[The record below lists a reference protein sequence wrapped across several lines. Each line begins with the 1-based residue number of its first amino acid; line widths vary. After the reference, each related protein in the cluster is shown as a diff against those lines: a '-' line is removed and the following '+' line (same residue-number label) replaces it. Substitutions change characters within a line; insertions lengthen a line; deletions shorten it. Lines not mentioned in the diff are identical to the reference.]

1 MLTEI
6 ASRGLA
12 ALDRLFTTN
21 ALAVGPWQFL
31 AILLLIF
38 GLFLILAGAFTAY
51 FGSGKSRSIG
61 VGLLV
66 GGFVVGFA
74 TGYFYAYNVHGVAGL
89 VWEAFLVILAGTI
102 GAIAAIGIFLVA
114 IMKS

>member
-1 MLTEI
+1 MLQLVLTGT
-6 ASRGLA
+6 STLS
-12 ALDRLFTTN
+12 
-21 ALAVGPWQFL
+21 VGGYQFL
-31 AILLLIF
+31 EILLLIF

-66 GGFVVGFA
+66 GGLVVGIGS
-74 TGYFYAYNVHGVAGL
+74 GYWYHAASLGL
-89 VWEAFLVILAGTI
+89 GTLLWESFLVIVAAVI
-102 GAIAAIGIFLVA
+102 GALAAVAIFLVA

>member
-1 MLTEI
+1 MLQLLLTGTQTLNI
-6 ASRGLA
+6 G
-12 ALDRLFTTN
+12 
-21 ALAVGPWQFL
+21 GYQFL
-31 AILLLIF
+31 EILLLIF

-66 GGFVVGFA
+66 GGIVVGVVS
-74 TGYFYAYNVHGVAGL
+74 AYWYHIANASGSTLGSL
-89 VWEAFLVILAGTI
+89 LWFSFLVIVAAVI
-102 GAIAAIGIFLVA
+102 GALAAVAIFLVA

>member
-1 MLTEI
+1 MMLDLIGTTLTNNI
-6 ASRGLA
+6 NPA
-12 ALDRLFTTN
+12 AF
-21 ALAVGPWQFL
+21 V

-61 VGLLV
+61 VVLLVVGLIVGLLS
-66 GGFVVGFA
+66 G
-74 TGYFYAYNVHGVAGL
+74 YAYHVWAVHSLGSL
-89 VWEAFLVILAGTI
+89 LLEAFLVIIAAVI
-102 GAIAAIGIFLVA
+102 GALAAVAIFLVA

>member
-1 MLTEI
+1 MTGTSDL
-6 ASRGLA
+6 S
-12 ALDRLFTTN
+12 
-21 ALAVGPWQFL
+21 VGGYQFL
-31 AILLLIF
+31 EILLLIF

-66 GGFVVGFA
+66 GGLVVGV
-74 TGYFYAYNVHGVAGL
+74 GIAYWYHTLHAPGGL
-89 VWEAFLVILAGTI
+89 GGLLWEAFLVIVAAVI
-102 GAIAAIGIFLVA
+102 GALAAVAIFLVA

>member
-1 MLTEI
+1 MLNLLMTGT
-6 ASRGLA
+6 SDLS
-12 ALDRLFTTN
+12 
-21 ALAVGPWQFL
+21 VGGYQFL
-31 AILLLIF
+31 EILLLIF

-66 GGFVVGFA
+66 GGLVVGLGI
-74 TGYFYAYNVHGVAGL
+74 GYWYHAYVGDLSGL
-89 VWEAFLVILAGTI
+89 LWESFLVIVAAVI
-102 GAIAAIGIFLVA
+102 GALAAVAIFLVA

>member
-1 MLTEI
+1 MLHLLLTGTSE
-6 ASRGLA
+6 L
-12 ALDRLFTTN
+12 N
-21 ALAVGPWQFL
+21 VGGYQFL
-31 AILLLIF
+31 EILLLIF

-66 GGFVVGFA
+66 GGLVVGLGI
-74 TGYFYAYNVHGVAGL
+74 GYWYHAAGYDL
-89 VWEAFLVILAGTI
+89 SGLLWEAFLVIVAAVI
-102 GAIAAIGIFLVA
+102 GALAAVAIFLVA